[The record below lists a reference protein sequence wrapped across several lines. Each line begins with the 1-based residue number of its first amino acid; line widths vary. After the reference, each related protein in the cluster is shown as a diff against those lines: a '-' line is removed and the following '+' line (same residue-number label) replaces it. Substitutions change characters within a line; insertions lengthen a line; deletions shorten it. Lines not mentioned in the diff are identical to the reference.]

1 MVVMCEVGEIWCLG
15 PVGLMD
21 PIGCF
26 TKAASG
32 PAASAPIPLMTGDSF
47 PSWAAL
53 SMRRVGGGLDLDSE
67 YLVLRRCLNCHV
79 I

>member
-1 MVVMCEVGEIWCLG
+1 MREVGEIWYFG

-26 TKAASG
+26 IKAAGG
-32 PAASAPIPLMTGDSF
+32 PAASAPFSLMTGDSF
-47 PSWAAL
+47 PSQAAL
-53 SMRRVGGGLDLDSE
+53 SMRRLRSGLDLDSE
-67 YLVLRRCLNCHV
+67 YLVLRCCLNCHV